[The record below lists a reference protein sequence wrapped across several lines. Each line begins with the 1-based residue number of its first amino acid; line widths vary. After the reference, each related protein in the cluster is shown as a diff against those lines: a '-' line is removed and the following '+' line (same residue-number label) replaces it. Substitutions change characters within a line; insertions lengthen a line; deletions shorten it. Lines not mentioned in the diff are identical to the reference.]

1 MFTVMG
7 RRREHLLYQRI
18 FLPGKWKAFV
28 VVLACKNC
36 KFRRS

>member
-7 RRREHLLYQRI
+7 RCRELLLYQRI
-18 FLPGKWKAFV
+18 FLPGKWKVFV

-36 KFRRS
+36 KFGRS